1 MLLYQPDLV
10 YYECLIL
17 LISYGGTI
25 IPIDFLD
32 SIESYIAV
40 DIIYNLYFNL
50 ILFSIS
56 NFIVPPNYL
65 KLFVLNKKKPLISF
79 VSQIIIAFF
88 MFPIQATI
96 ILD

>member
-50 ILFSIS
+50 ILF
-56 NFIVPPNYL
+56 
-65 KLFVLNKKKPLISF
+65 
-79 VSQIIIAFF
+79 
-88 MFPIQATI
+88 
-96 ILD
+96 